1 MRLLTHRAYKSGF
14 LFAAGMALLLAL
26 AVLLLAL
33 VDAQAAGIAYPDIQ
47 LNRADASG
55 VEFTFSPRAWSVD
68 TGFADGDVV
77 SFADAQF
84 STEPGAPSVPQRS
97 VLVAV
102 PPDGN
107 ITITAEPS
115 GWQNVSQRGAATRG
129 PLQSAAAARPAAPP
143 LVRWDGPFHSRDL
156 RLVRIWL
163 APVRSANGRLSRTD
177 AVKVSV
183 RWEGNGRGQ
192 ALSRNA
198 VFDPMY
204 ERTLL
209 NWDQAQNFAAAATR
223 SALFNPWA
231 GGTDWFKVTV
241 QTDGPHRLTQAELA
255 AAGFPVSGD
264 PRQFR
269 MFYAGGKTLPV
280 PGNAPRPV
288 LREVP
293 IEVTGESDGS
303 FDAGDVIYFFGQAPN
318 RWENNDSDA
327 VYVFNPYTRDVVFW
341 LAPDGTFGG
350 SPLRV
355 GTRNAPPGAD
365 PLVGQGVGRAVA
377 EQNLVV
383 DGGIDDFYNWFW
395 QKSKAFSIVMN
406 LPGARSGAGFIGVTA
421 RPQMSAAFGQVVV
434 NNVPATF
441 GSIMGF
447 RSQFNASQW
456 LPTTT
461 VQLLYTRNNDSTWY
475 DRIEAVYP
483 ADLDAVVLREFW
495 IPPALGNNARIVNV
509 PAGALLWDVT
519 AADSPF
525 VVAGQVVGN
534 SLTFDPGATTHERRF
549 RLWTRP
555 EAKNT
560 SGVVASAPGELRD
573 LPPASDLV
581 IVAHPSVRSGLDAYA
596 SWRATESGIT
606 VEVVDVQ
613 DIYRDFG
620 FGQFDPVAIRDF
632 LEYAYQA
639 ALPRPSA
646 CLLVGDG
653 SYDFLNHGGSGSVN
667 LIPPFIVN
675 NLIDDTAGD
684 QLFVSF
690 GPLGTLDMDTSRVA
704 QTDRGWDMMVGRWP
718 VRDASEVQTVVQKI
732 QDYESQPELGTWRN
746 RVVMVADDEFGES
759 GVGSEYFH
767 TDQAEGIDSE
777 IPASYDR
784 RKIYLFEYPRDA
796 TGNKPA
802 ARDDI
807 VGTWNEGMLL
817 IDYVGHGSPN
827 VWAHE
832 DVFRRTRDL
841 PQLANGRRL
850 PMVYTAS
857 CSIGLFDDPH
867 EEGMGEELVRL
878 SGGGAIGVISATR
891 LVFSQPNV
899 DLNRAVFQFLFDP
912 LWLTVGQALFA
923 GLIQRQYIQPTP
935 PPPIPIE
942 NDRKYVLL
950 GDPFLRMA
958 RPAYAAAFDT
968 TLVPDT
974 LVALRPVRVAGT
986 VTDSLQ
992 APVDLGGHFDITVR
1006 DAPRNRQYEVQ
1017 NRTVFY
1023 TLEGRTL
1030 FAGAFPATSP
1040 AFDVSIMIP
1049 KDVSYGQDGA
1059 RIVVY
1064 QQGTSSDAL
1073 GVLAP
1078 LPISNSADSTSDLSG
1093 PAWQVTINGVPPSG
1107 RVTVGPADVWHAVL
1121 TDSLGINIGGTP
1133 GHGIT
1138 LTTDGDPFTARD
1150 LTDLFRYDV
1159 GSMTTGSLSFT
1170 LASLPPGPHE
1180 LSLLAWDNANNPSS
1194 AGVSVEGTGDVEYE
1208 IRELLVY
1215 PNPFDPDVEP
1225 ATLTYELTFPPE
1237 RVELS
1242 LYTVAGHKIRTF
1254 DDPAA
1259 DIGFNF
1265 ATRWDGTDDVGD
1277 RVAAGVY
1284 ILAVEAEAL
1293 GHKVKDFT
1301 KVVLI
1306 RSD

>member
-26 AVLLLAL
+26 AILLLAL
-33 VDAQAAGIAYPDIQ
+33 VDAQAAGLAYPDIQ

-55 VEFTFSPRAWSVD
+55 VDFTFTPRAWSVD

-84 STEPGAPSVPQRS
+84 STEPGAPAVPQRS

-107 ITITAEPS
+107 ISITAEPAA
-115 GWQNVSQRGAATRG
+115 WQNASQRGAATRS
-129 PLQSAAAARPAAPP
+129 PALNAAAARPAAPP
-143 LVRWDGPFHSRDL
+143 LVRWDGPFRSREL

-177 AVKVSV
+177 AVSVSV

-192 ALSRNA
+192 SLSRNT
-198 VFDPMY
+198 VFDPVY

-209 NWDQAQNFAAAATR
+209 NWDQAQNFAATATR
-223 SALFNPWA
+223 SALLNPWA

-241 QTDGPHRLTQAELA
+241 QTDGPHRLTQSELSS
-255 AAGFPVSGD
+255 AGFPVSGD

-269 MFYAGGKTLPV
+269 MFYTGGKILPV

-288 LREVP
+288 LHEVP
-293 IEVTGESDGS
+293 IEITGESDGS

-327 VYVFNPYTRDVVFW
+327 VYVNNPYTRDVVFW
-341 LAPDGTFGG
+341 LASDGSFAG

-355 GTRNAPPGAD
+355 GTRSATPGAD
-365 PLVGQGVGRAVA
+365 PLVSQGIARAVA
-377 EQNLVV
+377 EQNLIL
-383 DGGIDDFYNWFW
+383 DHDIDDFYTWFW
-395 QKSKAFSIVMN
+395 QNSKSLSVVMN
-406 LPGARSGAGFIGVTA
+406 LPGARMGAGWVAVSSRVVFNA
-421 RPQMSAAFGQVVV
+421 SWGQVVI
-434 NNVPATF
+434 NDSTATF
-441 GSIMGF
+441 GSSSGL
-447 RSQFNASQW
+447 RAQYSTSKW

-461 VQLLYTRNNDSTWY
+461 VQLTYTRGTETVWY
-475 DRIEAVYP
+475 DRVEAAYP
-483 ADLDAVVLREFW
+483 ADLDAGVLRDFW
-495 IPPALGNNARIVNV
+495 ISPALGNNVRIANV

-519 AADSPF
+519 AVDSPF
-525 VVAGQVVGN
+525 VVAGQVSG
-534 SLTFDPGATTHERRF
+534 STLTFDPGATTHERRF

-555 EAKNT
+555 EAKST
-560 SGVVASAPGELRD
+560 TAVIASTPGLLRD
-573 LPPASDLV
+573 APPAADLV
-581 IVAHPSVRSGLDAYA
+581 IIAHPSVRAGVDAYA
-596 SWRATESGIT
+596 SWRATQSGIT
-606 VEVVDVQ
+606 VEVVDVL

-620 FGQFDPVAIRDF
+620 FGQLDPVAIRDF

-653 SYDFLNHGGSGSVN
+653 SYDFLDHEGTGTAN
-667 LIPPFIVN
+667 LVPPFIVS
-675 NLIDDTAGD
+675 NLLDDTAGD

-690 GPLGTLDMDTSRVA
+690 GPLGTLDMDTSRTA

-718 VRDASEVQTVVQKI
+718 VRDASEVQTVIQKI
-732 QDYESQPELGTWRN
+732 EAYESQPELGSWRN

-759 GVGSEYFH
+759 SVGSEYFH
-767 TDQAEGIDSE
+767 TEQAEGIDSE

-784 RKIYLFEYPRDA
+784 RKVYLFEYPRDA
-796 TGNKPA
+796 TGNKPE
-802 ARDDI
+802 ARNDI
-807 VGTWNEGMLL
+807 ISAWNDGMLL

-841 PQLANGRRL
+841 PQLANGDRL
-850 PMVYTAS
+850 PLVYTAS

-867 EEGMGEELVRL
+867 EQGMGEELLRL
-878 SGGGAIGVISATR
+878 SGGGGIGVISATR
-891 LVFSQPNV
+891 LVFSQPNI
-899 DLNRAVFQFLFDP
+899 DLNRAVFQYLFDP
-912 LWLTVGQALFA
+912 IWLTVGQALFA
-923 GLIQRQYIQPTP
+923 GLIQRQYMQPSP
-935 PPPIPIE
+935 PPPLPIE

-950 GDPFLRMA
+950 GDPFMRLA
-958 RPAYAAAFDT
+958 RPTYAAAFDT
-968 TLVPDT
+968 ALVPDT

-986 VTDSLQ
+986 VADSLQ

-1006 DAPRNRQYEVQ
+1006 DAPRERQYEVQ
-1017 NRTVFY
+1017 TRTVLY

-1030 FAGAFPATSP
+1030 FEGAFPATSP
-1040 AFDVSIMIP
+1040 SFDVSIMIP

-1064 QQGTSSDAL
+1064 QQGTTSDAL

-1078 LPISNSADSTSDLSG
+1078 LPISNSADSTNDAAG
-1093 PAWQVTINGVPPSG
+1093 PGWQVTINGVPPSG
-1107 RVTVGPADVWHAVL
+1107 RVTVGPADVWRAVL
-1121 TDSLGINIGGTP
+1121 NDPLGINIGGTP

-1138 LTTDGDPFTARD
+1138 LTTDGDQFTARD
-1150 LTDLFRYDV
+1150 LTGLFRYDV
-1159 GSMTTGSLSFT
+1159 GSMTTGSLTFS

-1194 AGVSVEGTGDVEYE
+1194 VGVSVEGTGDVEYE

-1237 RVELS
+1237 RVELA
-1242 LYTVAGHKIRTF
+1242 LYTVAGHRIRTF

-1277 RVAAGVY
+1277 RVAAGIY
-1284 ILAVEAEAL
+1284 ILAVEAEGL